1 MERTHV
7 DVFHTIVKAASALIR
22 NRRDLVVQLL
32 PHLTVVL
39 CNLIGH
45 FRAAK
50 PNLGRKQRG
59 MVSNSLPPWIAL
71 SQPLGTQ
78 EASILAR
85 LLVALTSKTVV
96 RSKSNT
102 ISYDGEYE
110 AQSIAKP
117 FGKHAS
123 CVLGAYIDVMN
134 DPLCLLGRDVRS
146 ELAPGLH
153 ALCGMSGERGR
164 DALMPTLDSGGK
176 MILKLLWSSFETQR
190 YSGQG

>member
-1 MERTHV
+1 
-7 DVFHTIVKAASALIR
+7 
-22 NRRDLVVQLL
+22 
-32 PHLTVVL
+32 
-39 CNLIGH
+39 
-45 FRAAK
+45 
-50 PNLGRKQRG
+50 

-78 EASILAR
+78 EASVLSR

-96 RSKSNT
+96 KAKFTPNT
-102 ISYDGEYE
+102 IRQDGGYE

-117 FGKHAS
+117 FAKHAS
-123 CVLGAYIDVMN
+123 CVLAAYIEVVS
-134 DPLCLLGRDVRS
+134 DPLCLLARDVRS

-153 ALCGMSGERGR
+153 AICGMSGERGR